1 MKAYISQK
9 ESTNLVLFCIFPELI
24 LDRTL
29 SPLVTELLL
38 PYLWNNSVGG
48 GVRRVRGRGECLRL
62 CRAKQF
68 LIHEAFSSQFNVI
81 DICCTVYIQMCKKIF
96 LTIFLFA

>member
-1 MKAYISQK
+1 MKTYISQK

-29 SPLVTELLL
+29 SPPVIELLL
-38 PYLWNNSVGG
+38 PYLWSNSVGA
-48 GVRRVRGRGECLRL
+48 GVRRVRGRGECLCL

-68 LIHEAFSSQFNVI
+68 LIQEAFSSQLSVI
-81 DICCTVYIQMCKKIF
+81 DICCTVYIQTSKKFF
-96 LTIFLFA
+96 LIVFLFA